1 MKINN
6 ATPILLGLLL
16 GVVLAVPSEAADLMA
31 GKEKYKVCAGC
42 HGPSGTGNA
51 ALGYPQLSGKDAA
64 YVAEQ
69 LRAFKSGRRES
80 ATMKAMVSGLS
91 DADIDNV
98 AAYVATLQ

>member
-1 MKINN
+1 MK
-6 ATPILLGLLL
+6 TPITSILT
-16 GVVLAVPSEAADLMA
+16 GVVLSLLTGASGAADLVA

-42 HGPSGTGNA
+42 HGPTGAGNA
-51 ALGYPQLSGKDAA
+51 LLGYPQLAGKDAA

-80 ATMKAMVSGLS
+80 ATMKAMVATLS
-91 DADIDNV
+91 DTDIDNV

>member
-1 MKINN
+1 MKIKK
-6 ATPILLGLLL
+6 AIPILLGLALA
-16 GVVLAVPSEAADLMA
+16 VVLAAPSQAADLAA
-31 GKEKYKVCAGC
+31 GKDKYKVCAGC
-42 HGPSGTGNA
+42 HGPTGTGNA

-80 ATMKAMVSGLS
+80 ATMKAMVAGLG